1 MDINSIVDKLN
12 NQLDKL
18 NNIKNG
24 NSINT
29 NDFFTDDETF
39 NDDLDLSTIK
49 EDSSSTI
56 VSENKR

>member
-39 NDDLDLSTIK
+39 NDDLDLSAIK